1 MEVEVHEADVTERRL
16 RAGDRPDPDRAITAE
31 DQGDSTRHREPVGNS
46 CRRPYLFHDRAQVLG
61 ATVCAVRSP
70 RPRWRV
76 AEISQVYV
84 GQSIDESGGPKRG
97 GCPVLSDAAGAG
109 PRWNPDEG
117 DISRHRAL
125 APRAFL
131 QAYLRYQMPHTR
143 HRREPLT
150 AILATGELRSHEL
163 LGSLGATHPQGDRT

>member
-1 MEVEVHEADVTERRL
+1 VEVEVQEADVAERRL

-31 DQGDSTRHREPVGNS
+31 DQGDSTRHREPVGDS
-46 CRRPYLFHDRAQVLG
+46 CRRRPYPFHDRAQVLG

-76 AEISQVYV
+76 AEITHGHAGV
-84 GQSIDESGGPKRG
+84 GQSLDEPGCAKRG
-97 GCPVLSDAAGAG
+97 GCLMLSDAAGAG

-117 DISRHRAL
+117 DFSRHWAL

-131 QAYLRYQMPHTR
+131 QAYLRQERLVSLWAAGTLRR
-143 HRREPLT
+143 HFFR
-150 AILATGELRSHEL
+150 
-163 LGSLGATHPQGDRT
+163 